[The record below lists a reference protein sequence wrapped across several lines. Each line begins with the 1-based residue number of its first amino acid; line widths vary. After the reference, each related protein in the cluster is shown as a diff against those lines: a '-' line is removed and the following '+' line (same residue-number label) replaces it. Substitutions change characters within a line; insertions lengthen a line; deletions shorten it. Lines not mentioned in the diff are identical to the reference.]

1 MEVVALP
8 APCSVGGARTDAVIG
23 LTGGIAS
30 GKSTVSKLFRE
41 HGIQVIDLDEIAHAV
56 VQRGSPT
63 LKRLVAA
70 FGDEILNDDQTL
82 NRAELGRRAFG
93 NKEKT
98 KLLNKITH
106 GAIRRVLAF
115 RLIKLWLTG
124 ARCVVVDTPLLIEA
138 GLYQWCAM
146 NVVVW
151 WCVAISNAATRS
163 SSSSACSSA
172 TERPRA

>member
-1 MEVVALP
+1 M
-8 APCSVGGARTDAVIG
+8 
-23 LTGGIAS
+23 TGGIAS